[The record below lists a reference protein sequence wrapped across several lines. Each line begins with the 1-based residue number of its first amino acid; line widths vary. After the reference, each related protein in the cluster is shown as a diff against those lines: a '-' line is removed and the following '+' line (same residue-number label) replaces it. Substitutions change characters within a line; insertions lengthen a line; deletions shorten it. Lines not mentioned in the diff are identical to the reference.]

1 MSLCLGGLK
10 PALKG
15 NRRCGQNQRR
25 ARLNATWSE
34 DWRRELRNRLKTV
47 EALSRIL
54 ELTPEELLALRQ
66 GTPVPV
72 AITPYYA
79 SLIRS
84 SAPDYPLRRAVV
96 PHCRELET
104 SPEEVSDPLG
114 EQQHAPLPDVIHT
127 YSDRLLLLVTDRCA
141 VYCRFCTRRR
151 LFTRKRP
158 RGIDWWPRV
167 LAYLR
172 DHREIREVILSGG
185 DPLMLDDSVLRRLLR
200 DLRSVPHV
208 EILRLHT
215 RIPAVLP
222 SRVTPA
228 LAELLREYQPLWLIH
243 HTVHPDELTPRFA
256 AACSILADHGIP
268 MGNQTVLLKD
278 INDEP
283 ETMLRLM
290 NGLVRLRVKPYYLHQ
305 CDLAP
310 GTSHFRTP
318 VETGIRLIRRM
329 YGRTGSLAVPLFV
342 IDPPGGG
349 GKVPLMP
356 DYVVSRKDG
365 AWYLTNYEGR
375 LTVYCEAGSTR
386 SLPDPAGAR

>member
-1 MSLCLGGLK
+1 MTANVTGEAKSSATGG
-10 PALKG
+10 
-15 NRRCGQNQRR
+15 
-25 ARLNATWSE
+25 E
-34 DWRRELRNRLKTV
+34 EWRGELRKRLKTA
-47 EALSRIL
+47 EELSRIL
-54 ELTPEELLALRQ
+54 KLTPEELLALRR
-66 GTPVPV
+66 GTRVPV
-72 AITPYYA
+72 ALTPYYA
-79 SLIRS
+79 SLIRG
-84 SAPDYPLRRAVV
+84 SAPDYPLRRAVI

-104 SPEEVSDPLG
+104 SPEEVCDPLG
-114 EQQHAPLPDVIHT
+114 EQQHTPIPDVVHT
-127 YSDRLLLLVTDRCA
+127 YSDRLLLLITARCA

-151 LFTRKRP
+151 LFGRGAR

-172 DHREIREVILSGG
+172 DHRQIREVILSGG
-185 DPLMLDDSVLRRLLR
+185 DPLMLNDRLLQRLLR

-208 EILRLHT
+208 ELLRLHT

-228 LAELLREYQPLWLIH
+228 LAELLREHQPLWLIH

-256 AACSILADHGIP
+256 AACSLLAERGIP
-268 MGNQTVLLKD
+268 MGNQTVLLKG

-283 ETMLRLM
+283 QTMLQLM

-310 GTSHFRTP
+310 GTSHFRTS
-318 VETGIRLIRRM
+318 VESGIRLIRRM

-342 IDPPGGG
+342 VDPPGGG

-356 DYVVSRKDG
+356 DYVISRKDG
-365 AWYLTNYEGR
+365 VWQLTDHEGR
-375 LTVYCEAGSTR
+375 PRVYCEKSST
-386 SLPDPAGAR
+386 SNLPDPPGAQ